1 MLLAHSV
8 QQWRHSGF
16 SNYYVHNIEAK
27 TTHPIIPPTFP
38 SKTAYATWSP
48 TGNAIAFVT
57 DNDLYILPSAAPETA
72 PIRVTTTGNS
82 SLFHGVPDWVYEEE
96 VFSANYALW
105 WSPDSQK
112 VAFLTLDETAVPEF
126 KFPIY
131 NPTENSDAVIPYT
144 NDVVMKYPKPGYNNP
159 LVTVQIFDLGNYLE
173 AHESGHGTLVDE
185 QTLRLDWEQRHSPD
199 NSIVTEV
206 AWVGNTSLIVKE
218 VNRNADDGNVVLF
231 DLSAP
236 NFYQRELGKVVRKLG
251 TNGEQGDKGWI
262 EHVRCFNCGTF
273 ESSPAFIGT
282 KHSFSP
288 R

>member
-1 MLLAHSV
+1 M
-8 QQWRHSGF
+8 QQWRHSSFG
-16 SNYYVHNIEAK
+16 NYYVHNIEQK
-27 TTHPIIPPTFP
+27 TTHPIITPSSP

-48 TGNAIAFVT
+48 TGNSIAFVAG
-57 DNDLYILPSAAPETA
+57 NDLYILPSAAPETT

-96 VFSANYALW
+96 VFSSDYALW

-159 LVTVQIFDLGNYLE
+159 LVSVQIFDLGNYLE
-173 AHESGHGTLVDE
+173 AHESGKGAFVDE
-185 QTLRLDWEQRHSPD
+185 QTLTLDWEQRHSAD
-199 NSIVTEV
+199 NSVITEV

-236 NFYQRELGKVVRKLG
+236 SFYQRALGKVVRKLG
-251 TNGEQGDKGWI
+251 ANGEQGDKGWI
-262 EHVRCFNCGTF
+262 EHVRYFASF
-273 ESSPAFIGT
+273 AVHSS
-282 KHSFSP
+282 SYLLS
-288 R
+288 